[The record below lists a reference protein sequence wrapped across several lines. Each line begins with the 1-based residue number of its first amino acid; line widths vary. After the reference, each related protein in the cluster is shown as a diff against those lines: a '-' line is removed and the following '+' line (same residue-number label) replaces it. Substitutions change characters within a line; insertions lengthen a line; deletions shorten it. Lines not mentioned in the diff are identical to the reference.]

1 MAVHVVVFM
10 PKSKLSFR
18 DLMNWV
24 WFVMKTRQ
32 DSNMINCTGAAY
44 TENETKLLQ
53 PIRSGVTYAENETR
67 LS

>member
-1 MAVHVVVFM
+1 
-10 PKSKLSFR
+10 
-18 DLMNWV
+18 MNWV

-67 LS
+67 LSW